1 MYGGF
6 KKDLGEVLVATLEPL
21 QQRYHEIRSSGTLSD
36 ILAEGAE
43 RARNVASQT
52 LAGVK
57 ERMGFLPYR

>member
-1 MYGGF
+1 M
-6 KKDLGEVLVATLEPL
+6 ATLEPL
-21 QQRYHEIRSSGTLSD
+21 QQRYQEIRSSGTLSG

-43 RARNVASQT
+43 RARNVASET